1 MNRRR
6 VFFCA
11 AIALLLGLT
20 IATPRVLADDP
31 NRQAQLK
38 ISIWPEYDQ
47 PTVLVMLDGTLADA
61 TNLPREVSVLI
72 PSSASLLVT
81 TFENQDGTLAAE
93 QQSKAVNQGDGY
105 TRVTYTL
112 KTPKYHVEYYDN
124 LLRGSPDKVMDFAFK
139 AVAPI
144 DQVTVEIQQPLKA
157 SNFSVNLPSPS
168 MRDDNG
174 FKLYSSPFANVA
186 GGQTLT
192 AQVKYT
198 KTDPN
203 PSVVPTVAP
212 ASVPSTTPAASAPS
226 MWSNVFLIVAL
237 VLLAL
242 VAVLGFIILQQRARR
257 PVSVMAGSRSGSRKQ
272 ARRQAAARRAFCTEC
287 GSALGPEDNFCP
299 KCGAPRRTA

>member
-11 AIALLLGLT
+11 AIALLLSLA
-20 IATPRVLADDP
+20 IATPRALADDP
-31 NRQAQLK
+31 NRQTQLK

-47 PTVLVMLDGTLADA
+47 PTVLVMLDGTLADD

-93 QQSKAVNQGDGY
+93 QQSKSANQGDGY
-105 TRVTYTL
+105 SRVTYTL

-139 AVAPI
+139 AVALI

-203 PSVVPTVAP
+203 PSVVPAVAP
-212 ASVPSTTPAASAPS
+212 ASVPSTTPAATAPS

-287 GSALGPEDNFCP
+287 GSALGPEDDFCP
-299 KCGAPRRTA
+299 KCGAPRRAA